1 MMKISEISKFL
12 IIFAAGLT
20 LGIVGS
26 SLMFQKQ
33 LSLLTEDIKKYSQI
47 QPKDEIEAS
56 LMIDFFNGKI
66 LTCNNQRLT
75 EKRTV
80 FDLLEICSTKQ
91 DNSFE
96 LKYELYPEMGVFI
109 TQIGDTKD
117 GEEGRYLQ
125 FWVNNQYSQVG
136 ASSYRLQDGDIV
148 EWKFIKSQ
156 F

>member
-1 MMKISEISKFL
+1 MKISEVSKFL
-12 IIFAAGLT
+12 IIFAVALT

-33 LSLLTEDIKKYSQI
+33 LSLLTEDIKNYSQI
-47 QPKDEIEAS
+47 QPKNEIEAS
-56 LMIDFFNGKI
+56 LMIDFFDGKI
-66 LTCNNQRLT
+66 LTCNNQKLT

-80 FDLLEICSTKQ
+80 FDLLETCSAKK

-96 LKYELYPEMGVFI
+96 FKYELYPEMGTLI
-109 TQIGDTKD
+109 SKIGEKKN
-117 GEEGRYLQ
+117 GEEGKYWQ

-136 ASSYRLQDGDIV
+136 VSGYQLQNGDIV
-148 EWKFIKSQ
+148 EWKFMKSQ